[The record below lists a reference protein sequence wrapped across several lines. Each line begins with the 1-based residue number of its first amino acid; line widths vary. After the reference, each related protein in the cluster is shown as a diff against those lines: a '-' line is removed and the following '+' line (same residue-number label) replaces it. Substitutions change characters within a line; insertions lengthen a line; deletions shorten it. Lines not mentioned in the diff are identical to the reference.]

1 MALPVVCC
9 TDLMAHNTTTRE
21 DTSAKVIYSSQL
33 PDIALLKVDR
43 PIGSDH
49 VLESAVRQW
58 IHVDITE
65 HRNPRLSRTKTVAEL
80 CEGTEIAVMGYGLR
94 HSPMNLSGPLVSRGV
109 VSKVV
114 CDKDQPVMFLT
125 TAAVNPGMSGGL
137 VASAETGKLLGIVI
151 SNSQ

>member
-1 MALPVVCC
+1 MALPVIRC
-9 TDLMAHNTTTRE
+9 TDLMAHNTTKRE

-33 PDIALLKVDR
+33 PDLAILKLDR

-49 VLESAVRQW
+49 ILESAVRQSG
-58 IHVDITE
+58 IDTTKD
-65 HRNPRLSRTKTVAEL
+65 RNPRWSRTKTAAEL

-94 HSPMNLSGPLVSRGV
+94 HSPTNLSGPLVSRGV

-137 VASAETGKLLGIVI
+137 VASTETGKLLGMVI